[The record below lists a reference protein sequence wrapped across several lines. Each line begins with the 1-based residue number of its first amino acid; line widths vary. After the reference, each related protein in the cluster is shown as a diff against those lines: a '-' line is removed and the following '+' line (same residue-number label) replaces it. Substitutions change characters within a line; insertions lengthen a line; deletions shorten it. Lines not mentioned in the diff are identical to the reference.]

1 MTKEKIKK
9 DEVRHIEIILT
20 VKINGKEVALN
31 DDELSS
37 ILTQILQPNVTYS
50 RPIFVRAYD
59 A

>member
-1 MTKEKIKK
+1 MTKKAK
-9 DEVRHIEIILT
+9 RIEIILT

-37 ILTQILQPNVTYS
+37 ILMQILQPNITYS
-50 RPIFVRAYD
+50 RPVFVRAFD

>member
-1 MTKEKIKK
+1 MTKKEKS
-9 DEVRHIEIILT
+9 EVKNIEIMLT

-37 ILTQILQPNVTYS
+37 LLMQILQPNVTYS
-50 RPIFVRAYD
+50 RPIFVRAYK